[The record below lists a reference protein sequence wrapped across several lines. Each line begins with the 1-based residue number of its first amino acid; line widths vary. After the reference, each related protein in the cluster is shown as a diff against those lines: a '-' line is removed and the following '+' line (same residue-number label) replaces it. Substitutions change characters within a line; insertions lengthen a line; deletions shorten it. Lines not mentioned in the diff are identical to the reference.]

1 MAPGGRPVDAAAQIC
16 YHGRVCQNCDGPGLD
31 LDKGWMVR
39 IALLEDETYQAQL
52 MQVWIEAAGH
62 DCRVFNAGKP
72 FIEALQ
78 RDSYD
83 LLVLDWLLPDING
96 DEVLKWV
103 REHLGWQI
111 PVIFVTQKDS
121 EADVVRGLELGA
133 DDYMAKP
140 VKPLEMLARITAL
153 GRRSQTLVDDSV
165 LACGDFSVDVSAH
178 TVMRDGVAIELTH
191 KEFELALFLFRNIGR
206 LLSRSHILESVW
218 GQSAQL
224 NTRTVDTHISRI
236 RNKLDLSP
244 ENGWRLS
251 GIYHHGYRLERH
263 DPAESQV
270 S

>member
-1 MAPGGRPVDAAAQIC
+1 
-16 YHGRVCQNCDGPGLD
+16 
-31 LDKGWMVR
+31 LDKGWKVR
-39 IALLEDETYQAQL
+39 IALLEDETHQAQL

-62 DCRVFNAGKP
+62 DCRAFNSGKQ

-78 RDSYD
+78 RDTYD

-103 REHLGWQI
+103 REHLGWQL

-140 VKPLEMLARITAL
+140 VKPQEMLARIAAL
-153 GRRSQTLVDDSV
+153 GRRSQVTVDDGV
-165 LACGDFSVDVSAH
+165 RAFGDFSVDIVTH
-178 TVMRDGVAIELTH
+178 TVMREGVAIELTH

-206 LLSRSHILESVW
+206 LLSRGHILECVW

-236 RNKLDLSP
+236 RNKLDLNP
-244 ENGWRLS
+244 EHGWRLS
-251 GIYHHGYRLERH
+251 GVYHHGYRLERH